1 MLPPDLEAFRSVSG
15 KLSKKE
21 KSNYKFNE
29 KYIFRKNVM
38 FLTELLIVH
47 TGSSLSLS
55 SLIYT

>member
-1 MLPPDLEAFRSVSG
+1 MLPPDLEGFWSVSG

-55 SLIYT
+55 SFIYT